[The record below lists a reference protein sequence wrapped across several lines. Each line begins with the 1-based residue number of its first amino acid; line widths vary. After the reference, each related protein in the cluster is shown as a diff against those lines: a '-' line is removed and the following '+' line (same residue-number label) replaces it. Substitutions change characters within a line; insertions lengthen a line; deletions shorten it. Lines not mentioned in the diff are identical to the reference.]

1 MYDLLGILCSYCIIS
16 PLILSLFLFQ
26 LFIIIIIKMSD
37 MLGYCCLIYI
47 YVYIFVYR
55 AKKLLFCS
63 FIFLVIFFF
72 NFFFSTSTLLLYFF
86 CVCMYVQLYV
96 LYIHLFLL
104 FFSLQSRPFSYFFLQ
119 LLMFLFSS
127 CKYH

>member
-1 MYDLLGILCSYCIIS
+1 MYDLLGIFFSFRSYILYCIIS
-16 PLILSLFLFQ
+16 PLILLVTSSLFQ

-47 YVYIFVYR
+47 YIYMFVYIYVCTELKSYFSVR
-55 AKKLLFCS
+55 LSSFRLLPYYY
-63 FIFLVIFFF
+63 I
-72 NFFFSTSTLLLYFF
+72 
-86 CVCMYVQLYV
+86 LYV
-96 LYIHLFLL
+96 CTALCPIYSLSSSTFSAEPSLL
-104 FFSLQSRPFSYFFLQ
+104 FLQ